1 MKAPKTAI
9 GIALIILFGLSI
21 VTLLTYQ
28 TLVMLSLIPTQTRS
42 RFQIA
47 SFKPPTMAKEV
58 LAASSSAIP
67 SSTISATLIATE
79 SATPSAIKKSKPS
92 AKPKAAPAS
101 VSDNSTNITPLNV
114 LTALNN
120 YRQQNGKPSLILDHK
135 LHEYAQTRSDYFLS
149 QGKMDNHQAFNQ
161 FMDNNGF
168 SIVKFNSLAENSS
181 AGFTGTSQELIEQL
195 YGKSS
200 GHNNNQ
206 LSTKYTHVG
215 IGVSGQFTDIV
226 FGGSPL

>member
-9 GIALIILFGLSI
+9 GLALIILFGLSI

-28 TLVMLSLIPTQTRS
+28 TLAMLSLIPTQTRS

-47 SFKPPTMAKEV
+47 SFKPPTMTKEV

-67 SSTISATLIATE
+67 VATLSGTLSATD
-79 SATPSAIKKSKPS
+79 SATPSAAKKAKPT
-92 AKPKAAPAS
+92 AKPKATPTPT
-101 VSDNSTNITPLNV
+101 SDNSGEINRLNV

-135 LHEYAQTRSDYFLS
+135 LHDYAQSRSDYYLS

-161 FMDNNGF
+161 FMDDNGF

-181 AGFTGTSQELIEQL
+181 AGFTGTSQGLIEQL

-226 FGGSPL
+226 FGGSQF